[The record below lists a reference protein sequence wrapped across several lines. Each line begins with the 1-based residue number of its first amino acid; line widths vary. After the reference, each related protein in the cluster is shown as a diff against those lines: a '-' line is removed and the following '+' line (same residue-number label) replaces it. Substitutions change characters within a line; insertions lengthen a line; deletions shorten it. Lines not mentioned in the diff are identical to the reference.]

1 MPAVLLMRKRAIS
14 RPAPSNLACRRLFT
28 KRGTQR
34 MLSNPLAIRTWNGS
48 GMTCR
53 YTFATGLSTYLS
65 SLRLKLNI
73 ASLNDSHGS
82 YCSTSAAS
90 IALSV
95 CAYRRI
101 GTTYGVCAEVGGGG
115 AGVSSTTAGSAGAA
129 TASRGAVP
137 AWVACRP
144 ETVEQPARRS
154 ATAAY
159 APMPAHPWP
168 MPLRI
173 RRTNGLPWSCD
184 PSPGPATTIAEDP
197 SVRDLKSPPRERLT
211 AIHGVVPGR
220 RIA

>member
-1 MPAVLLMRKRAIS
+1 IPAVLLMRKRAIS

-34 MLSNPLAIRTWNGS
+34 ILSNPFAIRTWNGS

-73 ASLNDSHGS
+73 ASLNRSHGS
-82 YCSTSAAS
+82 YCSTSGVS
-90 IALSV
+90 IALSA

-101 GTTYGVCAEVGGGG
+101 GTIYGVCVEDDAEG
-115 AGVSSTTAGSAGAA
+115 AVVSSTTAGSAGAA
-129 TASRGAVP
+129 SASRGEVGT
-137 AWVACRP
+137 WVACRL

-173 RRTNGLPWSCD
+173 RRTDGP
-184 PSPGPATTIAEDP
+184 PGVATRRP
-197 SVRDLKSPPRERLT
+197 VQRRL
-211 AIHGVVPGR
+211 
-220 RIA
+220 

>member
-1 MPAVLLMRKRAIS
+1 
-14 RPAPSNLACRRLFT
+14 
-28 KRGTQR
+28 
-34 MLSNPLAIRTWNGS
+34 
-48 GMTCR
+48 MTCR

-101 GTTYGVCAEVGGGG
+101 GTIYGVCVEDDVVG
-115 AGVSSTTAGSAGAA
+115 AVVSSTTAGSAGAA
-129 TASRGAVP
+129 TASRGVVL
-137 AWVACRP
+137 AWVACL

-168 MPLRI
+168 MPLRV
-173 RRTNGLPWSCD
+173 RRTNGLPWSRD

-197 SVRDLKSPPRERLT
+197 SVRDRKSPRKGRF
-211 AIHGVVPGR
+211 AIHAVVQGR
-220 RIA
+220 